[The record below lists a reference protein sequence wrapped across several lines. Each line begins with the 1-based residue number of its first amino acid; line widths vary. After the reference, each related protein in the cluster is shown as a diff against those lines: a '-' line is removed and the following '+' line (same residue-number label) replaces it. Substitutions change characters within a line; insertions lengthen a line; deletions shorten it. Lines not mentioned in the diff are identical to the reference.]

1 MPLRRALFRRIS
13 RTLTI
18 TGTMQGDRKH
28 VLSHTAVY
36 AVARGLP
43 GVMAFL
49 AIPLFTRL
57 LDPADYGRY
66 ALAAAT
72 VNLLNGLLF
81 QWLRLS
87 LVRYLPAYREDAARL
102 KSTLMTSAV
111 ALILVLAALAA
122 VVSLFPV
129 GSQWRTV
136 VLWCWAMLA
145 AQAVFDLCCE
155 YSRAALMPWQV
166 MGLQLVRSTATVGLG
181 ALLVVWGAGWWGPI
195 AATTAAMTVAAAYAC
210 RRDWRDVRPII
221 DREALAKVSRYGM
234 PLALTVA
241 LAAVIYSSD
250 RYLIAYFLGGDAAGL
265 YSVAVDFAT
274 QTLMLLMMVIHL
286 AIFPIAVR
294 AWENE
299 GQAAVREQMR
309 LNASLLLAVGVPC
322 VVGLAVLAP
331 GIAHTF
337 LGASFR
343 SAAVGIIPAVAFG
356 GFLASFKA
364 YHFDAPFQFAH
375 RTGEQVWIVLAAAV
389 VNIALNLVAIPAYG
403 IAGAAAASVLAYV
416 VSISLTVLV
425 GRRHFAVPFPAKPCA
440 QVLSAAAAM
449 ALLLYPL
456 RDYRTPAAVASQ
468 VLLGASVYTAILLA
482 SDFLDLRAHAWR
494 RLRRVLPLPR
504 ASRDPTGAPSAA
516 VARAGLAGAA
526 AGPFSEKC

>member
-1 MPLRRALFRRIS
+1 
-13 RTLTI
+13 
-18 TGTMQGDRKH
+18 MQGDRKH

-87 LVRYLPAYREDAARL
+87 LVRYLPAYRQDAARL

-111 ALILVLAALAA
+111 ALILILAALAA
-122 VVSLFPV
+122 VASLFPI
-129 GSQWRTV
+129 GRPWRTV

-145 AQAVFDLCCE
+145 AQALFDLCCE
-155 YSRAALMPWQV
+155 YSRAALKPWQV
-166 MGLQLVRSTATVGLG
+166 MGVQLVRSTATVGLG
-181 ALLVVWGAGWWGPI
+181 AVLVVLGAGWWGPI
-195 AATTAAMTVAAAYAC
+195 AATTAAMTVAAAYAW
-210 RRDWRDVRPII
+210 RRDWRDVRPIV
-221 DREALAKVSRYGM
+221 DREALARVSRYGM

-309 LNASLLLAVGVPC
+309 MNASLLLAVGVPC

-343 SAAVGIIPAVAFG
+343 SAAVGIIPVVAFG

-375 RTGEQVWIVLAAAV
+375 RTGQQVWIVLAAAV
-389 VNIALNLVAIPAYG
+389 VNIVLNLVAIPGYG

-425 GRRHFAVPFPAKPCA
+425 GRRHFAVPFPAKSCA
-440 QVLSAAAAM
+440 QVTAGAAAM
-449 ALLLYPL
+449 ALVLYPL

-468 VLLGASVYTAILLA
+468 ILLGAFLYTTILLA
-482 SDFLDLRAHAWR
+482 SDFLDLRAHALG
-494 RLRRVLPLPR
+494 RLSRVL
-504 ASRDPTGAPSAA
+504 
-516 VARAGLAGAA
+516 ARARRDACATSADVSREGLVGAA
-526 AGPFSEKC
+526 AGSFPEKC